1 MTFHLRFEE
10 RLGVDPDEFQRHAFE
25 AIGRNESVLVAAPT
39 GSGKTLVGLAGCVA
53 ALEKH
58 ERAFYTTPLKA
69 LSNQKYHEFAKF
81 FGADRVGLLT
91 GDNAI
96 NPEAPVVVMTTEV
109 LRNMIYASPE
119 NLTDL
124 GLVVLD
130 EVHYLQNPYRGA
142 VWEEVIIHLDR
153 RVRLVCLSATV
164 SNVDDFARWMRTVR
178 GQMSVIESRTRPVP
192 LEHKYVYTL
201 RRSHEIDAIPVLVG
215 HSPNAR
221 GRELDPPWLSRG
233 RRSHGPRA
241 AGVRHPEL
249 VEYLGT
255 QGDLPAICFIFSRA
269 GCEAAATEIALAG
282 PRLTSSAE
290 RAEIRALIDERLE
303 SLSGEDLV
311 AVGYPAFVTQLEA
324 GVAPHHAGMFPPF
337 REIVEACFERS
348 LLKVVFATETLSLGI
363 NMPARSVVIDRT
375 IKFNGESHQVLTAGE
390 YTQFSGRAGR
400 RGIDTRGTGYVV
412 WGPGVTFDEVA
423 GMVVGEFA
431 PITSS
436 FRPTYNM
443 TANLAKRYDAQRARE
458 LLNLSFAQFGE
469 DAEVVRLEAQL
480 RRMRARGGQGSS
492 GKKVEA
498 APDIEP
504 GTVLS
509 VPGEGEGQHRSYL
522 VVSSVSKKRY
532 GDTRVTAVSGAGRLY
547 TLWPAQMEVAR
558 VHSRLEWN
566 KGKIGGQA
574 STRREASRL
583 LRRVVGS
590 HGLREPSQTFLAR
603 QATVAR
609 DSGQLARL
617 QERLAMRRGSLAA
630 QLDRITALLE
640 EVDVIKGWSLTERGW
655 RLSHVYCEAD
665 LGVVLFLESV
675 SYADLGPAELAA
687 VCSWFT
693 FESRPTYNTPEA
705 GPTHGIL
712 GELFDS
718 AREIITSVHAREL
731 AHEVPLSRDLA
742 PGFTELILD
751 WALGDDLERVLA
763 GFDIPPGDF
772 VRNVKQVWDLL
783 RQIQV
788 IYPRHPWGDLARRSE
803 RAIVR
808 GVVAVATEV
817 DIFR

>member
-1 MTFHLRFEE
+1 MTFHVRFDE
-10 RLGVDPDEFQRHAFE
+10 RLGVDPDEFQRQAFE
-25 AIGRNESVLVAAPT
+25 AIAKGESVLVAAPT

-53 ALEKH
+53 AVDRG

-81 FGADRVGLLT
+81 FGPQRVGLLT

-96 NPEAPVVVMTTEV
+96 NPGAPVVVMTTEV

-119 NLTDL
+119 SLSDL
-124 GLVVLD
+124 RMVVLD

-153 RVRLVCLSATV
+153 KVRLVCLSATV
-164 SNVDDFARWMRTVR
+164 SNVADFAKWMRTVR
-178 GQMSVIESRTRPVP
+178 GQMSVVESRVRPVP

-201 RRSHEIDAIPVLVG
+201 RRSRVIDAIPVLVG

-221 GRELDPPWLSRG
+221 GRDLDPPWLSRG
-233 RRSHGPRA
+233 RRAHGPRA

-255 QGDLPAICFIFSRA
+255 QGELPAIFFIFSRA

-282 PRLTSSAE
+282 PRLTSSSE
-290 RAEIRALIDERLE
+290 RAEIRALLDERLD

-337 REIVEACFERS
+337 REVVEACFERA

-363 NMPARSVVIDRT
+363 NMPARSVVIDRA

-400 RGIDTRGTGYVV
+400 RGIDTKGTGYVV

-423 GMVVGEFA
+423 GMVVGDFA

-443 TANLAKRYDAQRARE
+443 TANLAKRYDSQRARE

-480 RRMRARGGQGSS
+480 RRMRSRGKERSKA
-492 GKKVEA
+492 GKGEEASKV
-498 APDIEP
+498 EP

-509 VPGEGEGQHRSYL
+509 VPGEGDGQHRSYL
-522 VVSSVSKKRY
+522 VVSSLSQRRY
-532 GDTRVTAVSGAGRLY
+532 GDTRVNAVSSSGKLY
-547 TLWPAQMEVAR
+547 TLWPAQMEVAKI
-558 VHSRLEWN
+558 HSQLDWT
-566 KGKIGGQA
+566 KGKVAGQW
-574 STRREASRL
+574 SRRRDASRM
-583 LRRVVGS
+583 LRRVLGGR
-590 HGLREPSQTFLAR
+590 HCREPSQAFLTR
-603 QATVAR
+603 QATVSPESA
-609 DSGQLARL
+609 QVARL
-617 QERLAMRRGSLAA
+617 QERLAKRRGSLVA

-640 EVDVIKGWSLTERGW
+640 EFDVINGWTLTERGW
-655 RLSHVYCEAD
+655 RLSHVYTEAD
-665 LGVVLFLESV
+665 LAVVLFLESV
-675 SYADLGPAELAA
+675 SAAHLGPAEMAA
-687 VCSWFT
+687 IASWFT
-693 FESRPTYNTPEA
+693 FESRPTYNIVEE
-705 GPTHGIL
+705 GPSHGLL
-712 GELFDS
+712 GELYEN
-718 AREIITSVHAREL
+718 ARETVKALHAREL
-731 AHEVPLSRDLA
+731 AHGLPLSRDLA
-742 PGFTELILD
+742 PGFSELILN

-772 VRNVKQVWDLL
+772 VRNIKQVWDLL

-788 IYPRHPWGDLARRSE
+788 IYPHHPWGDLARRSE
-803 RAIVR
+803 RAIIR

-817 DIFR
+817 ATDR